1 MIKTLEQCCCVIF
14 TSDFE
19 QVCSQWDNAQVL
31 SKVIHSNTRTAHF
44 AQVCLIKMLTENI
57 IHQKQPSEVFLVKD
71 VPKICSKFTRE
82 HPCRSAISIFYIHL
96 DGCFWFMHFPGVFLI
111 DFDIFFASIPH
122 RVNCYDLVMPQTPFG
137 GFKQSGIGR
146 ELWVLF

>member
-19 QVCSQWDNAQVL
+19 QVCNQWDNAQVL

-57 IHQKQPSEVFLVKD
+57 IHQKQPSGGVLSKRCSENMQQIYKRTPM
-71 VPKICSKFTRE
+71 PKCNFS
-82 HPCRSAISIFYIHL
+82 YIHL

-111 DFDIFFASIPH
+111 DFDLSFASIPH